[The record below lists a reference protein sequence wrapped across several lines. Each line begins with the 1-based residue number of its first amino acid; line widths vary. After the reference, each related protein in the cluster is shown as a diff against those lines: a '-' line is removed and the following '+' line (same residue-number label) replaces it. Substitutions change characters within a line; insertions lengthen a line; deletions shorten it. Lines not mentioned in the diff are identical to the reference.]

1 MVIRIQPAVSDPD
14 AARALVTLLSQLPDS
29 EPLPPAVDSGQLL
42 DTLARRAEEA
52 PAELPEVVLVH
63 ELIGPVPAL
72 ELIGRVALRF
82 PAVGVVLL
90 TQDTSPR
97 LYSAAMDAGA
107 RGVAALPLA
116 YDEVEARVGAA
127 AAWARGVRRHLGGGF
142 DDGWGPAGPGPG
154 GEAGTVVT
162 VAGAKGGVGTT
173 LTAVQ
178 LALAARASGRE
189 TALVD
194 LDLQAGDVASFLDV
208 RFRRSVAD
216 LAGITDL
223 SPRVLQDAVYAH
235 ETGLGL
241 LLAPAE
247 GERGEEVDERAARQ
261 LVAALRARYEVV
273 VVDCGTQ
280 MNAGNTAAIE
290 TADTALLVTTPD
302 VVAVRGAT
310 RMVRL
315 WDRLQIRTA
324 EETVIVVN
332 RTSRHTEIQPR
343 LIARITGTPV
353 ARTTVPAHFKELQ
366 SALDAGRLQDLDAKG
381 SVRQALWRLAGEL
394 GLVAGAEPE
403 AGSGA
408 RARRGVARRRGRG
421 PSGEA
426 GKGTARRGALAAQPE
441 RQALPRGTSPSSPA
455 AGSAP
460 ATGPAPSAGGSSPPG
475 AGPYRP
481 SAPGAYPDTGHASGP
496 YPDPADPSRP
506 YPGATDASGAHPDV
520 AHAPGPYPDPTD
532 ASGPYPDPRDAPGP
546 YPDAPRTPGPYP
558 DGTTY
563 VAGPDAAAGGAAGTG
578 AFAVRPERDANG
590 SPRRRFPPH
599 GGEGGDRGALSVEF
613 AGMAPVVLLT
623 LVLLW
628 QCVLIGY
635 TFSLAGNSADEAARA
650 ATAAAAYGDAQG
662 ACESAA
668 RAHLPAKWREDAR
681 ISCTRGGTVWKA
693 DVDLRTPLLFPG
705 AAGLPFTVGGEAGA
719 AVEG

>member
-1 MVIRIQPAVSDPD
+1 M
-14 AARALVTLLSQLPDS
+14 
-29 EPLPPAVDSGQLL
+29 
-42 DTLARRAEEA
+42 
-52 PAELPEVVLVH
+52 
-63 ELIGPVPAL
+63 
-72 ELIGRVALRF
+72 
-82 PAVGVVLL
+82 
-90 TQDTSPR
+90 
-97 LYSAAMDAGA
+97 
-107 RGVAALPLA
+107 
-116 YDEVEARVGAA
+116 
-127 AAWARGVRRHLGGGF
+127 
-142 DDGWGPAGPGPG
+142 
-154 GEAGTVVT
+154 VT

-280 MNAGNTAAIE
+280 MNAGNTASIE

-315 WDRLQIRTA
+315 WDRLQVRTA

-403 AGSGA
+403 AGPGA

-455 AGSAP
+455 AGSPSAAGSSP
-460 ATGPAPSAGGSSPPG
+460 AAGPAPPAGGSSPPA

-481 SAPGAYPDTGHASGP
+481 SAPGAYPEAGHVSGP
-496 YPDPADPSRP
+496 YSDPTDTSRP
-506 YPGATDASGAHPDV
+506 YPGVTDATGAHPEI
-520 AHAPGPYPDPTD
+520 AHA
-532 ASGPYPDPRDAPGP
+532 
-546 YPDAPRTPGPYP
+546 PGPYP

-563 VAGPDAAAGGAAGTG
+563 VAGPDAAGGDATGAG

-590 SPRRRFPPH
+590 SPRRRFPPR

-668 RAHLPAKWREDAR
+668 RAHLPAKWRADAR